1 MGGSMATGGAAGPE
15 GSPAGGTSAGLAA
28 LGACCRDRAR
38 LLGWGLLV
46 GVCLGLG
53 LRALAVGRPE
63 WAGAL
68 DGMGRHFLEPVGQVF
83 LRLLLLAV
91 VPLVF
96 ASVAPG
102 VLELGRTARL
112 GRMAGLTFGL
122 FGLNMAVAVGL
133 GLAGMNWFEPGRGL
147 SAAALAGLGGD
158 EWSTGQAL
166 EARRPGLSPSM
177 LVELFL
183 PRNWLRAVVEFQL
196 LPVITFALLFGW
208 AARSVGGSGGDR
220 LQELLGAL
228 NRVLFRVV
236 EMAMTLAPVAVA
248 ALIAVAVM
256 RMGLELL
263 AALAGFVAVVL
274 GGIGLHLAGVL
285 GLVVWGWGGWK
296 PVRFWQATRLALVT
310 AFSTSS
316 SAATLPTS
324 LTVAREKLGIR
335 PATAAFVLPLGATMN
350 MSGTALYEGCVVLFV
365 AQVYGVHLGWLD
377 QLTLLVLAVAGAVAV
392 ASVPGASLP
401 VIVGLLVQFQLPP
414 EGIALVL
421 GVDRLLDM
429 ARTMLNVA
437 ADLVTVCVVDRWT
450 MDNGTEGPITP
461 GDTSAAPVAGP
472 AVSDRG

>member
-1 MGGSMATGGAAGPE
+1 MIAVGG
-15 GSPAGGTSAGLAA
+15 
-28 LGACCRDRAR
+28 CYRDRAR

-53 LRALAVGRPE
+53 LRALGVGRPE

-68 DGMGRHFLEPVGQVF
+68 EGLGRHFLEPVGQVF

-96 ASVAPG
+96 ASVALG
-102 VLELGRTARL
+102 VLELGRTTRL
-112 GRMAGLTFGL
+112 GRLAGLTFGL

-147 SAAALAGLGGD
+147 SAAALGGLGGD
-158 EWSTGQAL
+158 EWGTGHAL
-166 EARRPGLSPSM
+166 EARRPELSPSM

-208 AARSVGGSGGDR
+208 AAQSVGGSSVDR
-220 LQELLGAL
+220 LQELLGAVS
-228 NRVLFRVV
+228 RVLFRVV

-274 GGIGLHLAGVL
+274 AGMGLHLAGVL
-285 GLVVWGWGGWK
+285 GLVVWGWGGWT
-296 PVRFWQATRLALVT
+296 PLRFWRATRLALMT

-316 SAATLPTS
+316 SAATLPAS
-324 LTVAREKLGIR
+324 LTVAREKLGVR
-335 PATAAFVLPLGATMN
+335 PTTAAFVLPLGATMN
-350 MSGTALYEGCVVLFV
+350 MSGTALYEGCVVLFI

-401 VIVGLLVQFQLPP
+401 VIVGLLVQFRLPP

-429 ARTMLNVA
+429 ARTTLNVA

-450 MDNGTEGPITP
+450 MDNGGQGSNEP
-461 GDTSAAPVAGP
+461 GDMGPAVAAGP
-472 AVSDRG
+472 AVADRG